1 MSEKVEAPTAGHYPE
16 RMRDVAI
23 NALEDAKGEDIKVL
37 DVSGLT
43 DITDFMIVATGT
55 SERHIK
61 TLATRVL
68 EHMHEAGWKQLGI
81 EGEDAR
87 DWVLVD
93 FVDIVIHIM
102 REQTRKRY
110 DLESLWD
117 KTFSELL
124 TEGHAEGIAEGSAEE
139 VMGEVAARGKSTG

>member
-1 MSEKVEAPTAGHYPE
+1 MSEQSKTTKQTRDPDQ
-16 RMRDVAI
+16 MRDIAI
-23 NALEDAKGEDIKVL
+23 AALEDAKGEDIKVL
-37 DVSGLT
+37 DVSSLT
-43 DITDFMIVATGT
+43 DITDYMIVSTGT

-68 EHMHEAGWKQLGI
+68 EHMHAAGWNHLGI
-81 EGEDAR
+81 EGEESR

-102 REQTRKRY
+102 RSETRKRY

-124 TEGHAEGIAEGSAEE
+124 SEGSASE
-139 VMGEVAARGKSTG
+139 VMSEAADSRKSTG

>member
-1 MSEKVEAPTAGHYPE
+1 MSEKAKAPTSGHDPE

-23 NALEDAKGEDIKVL
+23 NALEDAKGENIKVL
-37 DVSGLT
+37 DVSSLT

-124 TEGHAEGIAEGSAEE
+124 TEGVTDGIAEGSAEE

>member
-1 MSEKVEAPTAGHYPE
+1 MSKKLKEEEKAHDPD

-23 NALEDAKGEDIKVL
+23 GALEDAKGEDIKVL

-43 DITDFMIVATGT
+43 DITDYMIVATGT

-61 TLATRVL
+61 TLSSRVL
-68 EHMHEAGWKQLGI
+68 EHMHDAGWKHMGI

-102 REQTRKRY
+102 RAQTRKRY

-124 TEGHAEGIAEGSAEE
+124 SEGSAEE
-139 VMGEVAARGKSTG
+139 VMGEVAARRETAG

>member
-1 MSEKVEAPTAGHYPE
+1 MSRKSKTPEKEHDPD

-23 NALEDAKGEDIKVL
+23 GALEDAKGEDIKVL

-43 DITDFMIVATGT
+43 DITDYMIVATGT

-61 TLATRVL
+61 TLSSRVL
-68 EHMHEAGWKQLGI
+68 EHMHEAGWKHMGI
-81 EGEDAR
+81 EGEDSR

-117 KTFSELL
+117 KTFSEMLS
-124 TEGHAEGIAEGSAEE
+124 EGSAEE
-139 VMGEVAARGKSTG
+139 VMTEVAARRETAG